1 MIKIGLFLS
10 ATPSMGGA
18 FQYSQTLFEATVSL
32 PRADFKVVVAFT
44 DSCWFRQLE
53 HSSVKLLRVPYYKW
67 TFGAGA
73 IVTLTGFP
81 LTLWRKICTCIDPTA
96 KLLLKEQCDL
106 WLFSSYSFVAYQMP
120 VRSVGVVHDLMH
132 RYERQFPEVSSFGV
146 YTWREKVFKRLCK
159 QTFGILVDS
168 ELGRSQLGESYGIDL
183 KRVFVLPFIA
193 PKYLSIDRPKRSLDK
208 KYKLPPKFI
217 FYPAQFWEH
226 KNHLGLIKAV
236 AKIRPQCP
244 DIQLVLLGS
253 KKHPGYK
260 KVNATVN
267 RLGVAENVSFLGH
280 VDEDSLAQIYRR
292 ARALIMPTFFGPTN
306 IPPLEAFASG
316 CPVAVSGIY
325 GMPEQV
331 GDAGLFF
338 DPNSIEELST
348 TIMRLWT
355 NDALCIELSERGNR
369 KAKAWGQPQFNERL
383 KDIIVELLAKNQ
395 KDQDC

>member
-18 FQYSQTLFEATVSL
+18 FQYSQTLFEAIVSL
-32 PRADFKVVVAFT
+32 PRDDFKVVVAFT
-44 DSCWFRQLE
+44 GSCWFRQLR
-53 HSSVKLLRVPYYKW
+53 HSRVKLLRVPYYKW

-81 LTLWRKICTCIDPTA
+81 LTLWRKICTSIDPTA

-146 YTWREKVFKRLCK
+146 YTWREKVFKRLCRH
-159 QTFGILVDS
+159 TVGILVDS

-183 KRVFVLPFIA
+183 KRVSVLPFIA
-193 PKYLSIDRPKRSLDK
+193 PKYLSLDKPKRSLDK

-217 FYPAQFWEH
+217 FYPAQFWDH

-253 KKHPGYK
+253 KKHRGYK
-260 KVNATVN
+260 KVNDAVSK
-267 RLGVAENVSFLGH
+267 LGISEHVSFLGH
-280 VDEDSLAQIYRR
+280 VDEDSLARIYRR

-316 CPVAVSGIY
+316 CPVAVSGVY

-331 GDAGLFF
+331 GDAGLLF
-338 DPNSIEELST
+338 DPNSIEEIAMIVS
-348 TIMRLWT
+348 RLWT
-355 NDALCIELSERGNR
+355 DDMLCEAL
-369 KAKAWGQPQFNERL
+369 AKKGIKRAEQWGQPQFNERFKSIL
-383 KDIIVELLAKNQ
+383 MFFLSGNGSLM
-395 KDQDC
+395 

>member
-18 FQYSQTLFEATVSL
+18 FQYSQTLFEAIVSL
-32 PRADFKVVVAFT
+32 PRDDFKVVVAFT
-44 DSCWFRQLE
+44 DSCWFRQLR
-53 HSSVKLLRVPYYKW
+53 HSRVKLLRVPYYKW

-73 IVTLTGFP
+73 IITLTSFP
-81 LTLWRKICTCIDPTA
+81 LVLWRKICRYVDPTA

-132 RYERQFPEVSSFGV
+132 RYEKQFPEVSSFGI
-146 YTWREKVFKRLCK
+146 YTWREKVFKRLCR
-159 QTFGILVDS
+159 QTIGILVDS
-168 ELGRSQLGESYGIDL
+168 ELGRSQLGESYEVDL
-183 KRVFVLPFIA
+183 KKVFVLPFIA
-193 PKYLSIDRPKRSLDK
+193 PKYLSSNRSKRSLDK
-208 KYKLPPKFI
+208 KVKLPSKFI

-253 KKHPGYK
+253 KKHRGYK
-260 KVNATVN
+260 KVNAAVN

-331 GDAGLFF
+331 GDAGLLF
-338 DPNSIEELST
+338 DPNSIEEIAMIVS
-348 TIMRLWT
+348 RLWT
-355 NDALCIELSERGNR
+355 DDRLCEAL
-369 KAKAWGQPQFNERL
+369 AKKGIKRAEYWGQPQFNERFKSIL
-383 KDIIVELLAKNQ
+383 IFCLSGNACLM
-395 KDQDC
+395 